1 MEAGVNG
8 LTGQH
13 LMVMMRQELE
23 VVTTQHQAVV
33 EQYAMVKELKQELF
47 NVNIKLL
54 NI

>member
-8 LTGQH
+8 LIGQH

-33 EQYAMVKELKQELF
+33 EQYAMVKERKQKLL
-47 NVNIKLL
+47 NVNIK
-54 NI
+54 NY